1 LTWLETNKDP
11 HFIPFFFPCC
21 QKLFCSGARKIAVF
35 GLIRVGCMPSNI
47 QKNPNELD
55 ASSCAYKL
63 NDYVQIFNDKLQEL
77 LRKLN
82 DRYTDAVFT
91 YINSYEIDSDDQT
104 NTGTNPLPPLLSF
117 SYGWRRLFC
126 YASDAH
132 VIFSCLQVL
141 HKPVRAVAR

>member
-1 LTWLETNKDP
+1 LETNKDP

-117 SYGWRRLFC
+117 SYG
-126 YASDAH
+126 
-132 VIFSCLQVL
+132 
-141 HKPVRAVAR
+141 